1 MIVVA
6 DSRRFPTRSSRF
18 AVSIFPV
25 VRTTRLAQFAKL
37 VALAA
42 SAVALQAGCWRSAQ
56 SGGIDAG
63 IDIVTGAGGAA
74 MGAGGMMMD
83 AAAATDGPVLPTA
96 SCDAIGTA
104 PVLPAMTCATI
115 MATKTVTNGIPTDES
130 TLDTMPIQAALDT
143 CPAGQAVRLVTDG
156 DNVAFLTGGLFL
168 RSDVTLWVDDGVTIF
183 GSRDPRDFDGV
194 PGSGKCG
201 LMGGNSDCNALINV
215 VGATN
220 AALMGTG
227 TLDGRGGELMIGGT
241 MNWWDLE
248 NVDQGNLVAP
258 RMVWVR
264 PGNGFVLS
272 GVTLKNA
279 PKFHVVIE
287 RTIGF
292 TVWGIT
298 INTPANSVNT
308 DGVDPSSS
316 TNGIIAYNKITT
328 GDDNIAIKGV
338 GAADGQ
344 QHRHRPQPLRSR
356 TRHVDRQRDQRRRA
370 ERRGLRPDA
379 STARRTGCASSRT
392 PAAAA
397 SSSRSATPTSAS
409 ATASDPL
416 VFDSYYSSATG
427 ALIPWFKDITIR
439 NVHSL
444 TGGKLIFR
452 GWDAAHTQAL
462 TLDNVIL
469 DTAPS
474 SINASNV
481 AFNFGPNPVTN
492 IAPTGTT
499 NVTVN
504 KAITGT
510 ARSPRLHE
518 RLGHVL
524 SVWVTFLRIASLPI
538 PSPRLRGEG

>member
-6 DSRRFPTRSSRF
+6 DSRRSSAQSSRF

-25 VRTTRLAQFAKL
+25 VRTGRLAQL
-37 VALAA
+37 VTLAA
-42 SAVALQAGCWRSAQ
+42 SAVALQAGCWRSAP

-63 IDIVTGAGGAA
+63 IDIVTGAGGAGGAGGAA
-74 MGAGGMMMD
+74 MAAGGMMMD
-83 AAAATDGPVLPTA
+83 AAAAIDGPVLPTA

-104 PVLPAMTCATI
+104 PVLPATTCATI

-156 DNVAFLTGGLFL
+156 DNVAFLTAGLFV
-168 RSDVTLWVDDGVTIF
+168 RNGVTLWVDAGVTIF
-183 GSRDPRDFDGV
+183 GSRNPRDFDS
-194 PGSGKCG
+194 PAGSGKCG

-215 VGATN
+215 VGAQN

-227 TLDGRGGELMIGGT
+227 TLDGRGGEAIIGDT
-241 MNWWDLE
+241 TDANWWALE

-264 PGNGFVLS
+264 PGNGFVLA

-287 RTIGF
+287 RTNGF

-308 DGVDPSSS
+308 DGVDPSAS
-316 TNGIIAYNKITT
+316 TNGIIAYNKIST
-328 GDDNIAIKGV
+328 GDDNIAIKASGLPMVNNIVIAHNHFGRGHGMSIGSETNAGV
-338 GAADGQ
+338 QNVAVCDLTIDGAQ
-344 QHRHRPQPLRSR
+344 N
-356 TRHVDRQRDQRRRA
+356 
-370 ERRGLRPDA
+370 GLRIKSDA
-379 STARRTGCASSRT
+379 SRGGIVQQISYTDVCMRNT
-392 PAAAA
+392 
-397 SSSRSATPTSAS
+397 
-409 ATASDPL
+409 SDPL

-427 ALIPWFKDITIR
+427 TLIPWFKDITIR

-452 GWDAAHTQAL
+452 GWDAAHTEAI

-481 AFNFGPNPVTN
+481 ALNFGPNPVTN

-504 KAITGT
+504 NAITGT
-510 ARSPRLHE
+510 APPRDCTN
-518 RLGHVL
+518 
-524 SVWVTFLRIASLPI
+524 VWVTF
-538 PSPRLRGEG
+538 